1 MKRKRTEWVLYRLS
15 TRKLRN
21 MELEFMWKSA
31 LETKTNYLVYG
42 RHKRLKQKQWAYHVA
57 FKRWLARKQLRG
69 MIVWK
74 DEVYGRHEMD

>member
-1 MKRKRTEWVLYRLS
+1 MKRRKTEWVVMRLS
-15 TRKLRN
+15 KKKMRDL
-21 MELEFMWKSA
+21 ELDFMWKFA
-31 LETKTNYLVYG
+31 GETNTRHLVFG
-42 RHKRLKQKQWAYHVA
+42 RFKRLKQKQWAYHVA